1 MQIDRMEFIQELEV
15 EQQLRE
21 NIRKVIKI
29 VKSRKKQ
36 QLLEAQEEEQYLRNV
51 IRKLIAEGSTPDQEP
66 APAASTGI
74 NVLED
79 LLKKIIPVLQ
89 ADYKLLTTDE
99 QQRQSFRAHVL
110 NGVKNTIAPMK
121 AVLSAPDPDD
131 DPESLEEVVDVDIG
145 DEEKFIDIEDKP
157 EEEPEPEVSPEQE
170 FGAGLEDH
178 DETGRNMAFQTY
190 KKIESNIVD
199 SYDLIANE
207 EDRALFYDYLLTN
220 LKLYF
225 DKFEDEL
232 AGNLQEPTT
241 PEYEKAKEDPAGGM
255 DTGLDD
261 PMAAAED
268 EEIALQEIYIQL

>member
-1 MQIDRMEFIQELEV
+1 MQIDRKEFIEELKV
-15 EQQLRE
+15 EDLLRE
-21 NIRKVIKI
+21 NIRKVIRI
-29 VKSRKKQ
+29 VKNRKQ
-36 QLLEAQEEEQYLRNV
+36 QKLDEAKEEERYLRTI
-51 IRKLIAEGSTPDQEP
+51 IRKVIAEGVVPDQDP
-66 APAASTGI
+66 APAKSTGI

-79 LLKKIIPVLQ
+79 LLKKIIPILQ
-89 ADYKLLTTDE
+89 DDYKLLTTDE
-99 QQRQSFRAHVL
+99 QQRQSFRAHIL
-110 NGVKNTIAPMK
+110 NGVKNSIAPMR
-121 AVLSAPDPDD
+121 AVLAAPDADD
-131 DPESLEEVVDVDIG
+131 EKGLEEVVDIDIG

-157 EEEPEPEVSPEQE
+157 KEEPEPEASPEEQ

-232 AGNLQEPTT
+232 AGNMEEPTT
-241 PEYEKAKEDPAGGM
+241 PEYEKAKEEPSEVGG
-255 DTGLDD
+255 
-261 PMAAAED
+261 D
-268 EEIALQEIYIQL
+268 EELALQEIYLEL

>member
-157 EEEPEPEVSPEQE
+157 EEEPEPEASPEQE

-207 EDRALFYDYLLTN
+207 EDRSLFYDYLLTN

-232 AGNLQEPTT
+232 AGNMEEPTT
-241 PEYEKAKEDPAGGM
+241 PEYEQAK
-255 DTGLDD
+255 DD
-261 PMAAAED
+261 K
-268 EEIALQEIYIQL
+268 EELGVGTEEEPLQEIYLEI

>member
-1 MQIDRMEFIQELEV
+1 MQIDRTEFIEELKV
-15 EQQLRE
+15 EELLRE
-21 NIRKVIKI
+21 NIRKVIRI
-29 VKSRKKQ
+29 VKNRRQ
-36 QLLEAQEEEQYLRNV
+36 QKLSEVLQEEEYLRTI
-51 IRKLIAEGSTPDQEP
+51 IRKVIAEGSTPDQDP
-66 APAASTGI
+66 SPAASTGI

-79 LLKKIIPVLQ
+79 LLKKIIPILQ

-121 AVLSAPDPDD
+121 AVLAAPGDE
-131 DPESLEEVVDVDIG
+131 DPESLEEIVDIDIG

-157 EEEPEPEVSPEQE
+157 EEEPEPEASPEE
-170 FGAGLEDH
+170 KFGVGLEDH

-207 EDRALFYDYLLTN
+207 EDRSLFYDYLLTN

-232 AGNLQEPTT
+232 AGNMEEPTT
-241 PEYEKAKEDPAGGM
+241 PEYEQAK
-255 DTGLDD
+255 DD
-261 PMAAAED
+261 K
-268 EEIALQEIYIQL
+268 EELGVGTEEEPLQEIYLEI